1 MKERKYS
8 DQINIENEQKL
19 RALVA
24 ELPHFCREYFIGIE
38 PSTSSRTRIAYAYDL
53 GVFFHYLH
61 ENNAAL
67 SKMEIVDFPI
77 DILEQITP
85 MDIEEYLQY
94 LKFYH
99 HNGKEYTNDERGQMR
114 NLPVCAVF
122 TIISSARRSLKKI
135 LLHW

>member
-67 SKMEIVDFPI
+67 SKMEIVDFQLI
-77 DILEQITP
+77 
-85 MDIEEYLQY
+85 
-94 LKFYH
+94 FWS
-99 HNGKEYTNDERGQMR
+99 R
-114 NLPVCAVF
+114 
-122 TIISSARRSLKKI
+122 
-135 LLHW
+135 LHRWTSKNICNI

>member
-67 SKMEIVDFPI
+67 SNRTSMSGS
-77 DILEQITP
+77 LR
-85 MDIEEYLQY
+85 
-94 LKFYH
+94 
-99 HNGKEYTNDERGQMR
+99 NQMQ
-114 NLPVCAVF
+114 
-122 TIISSARRSLKKI
+122 
-135 LLHW
+135 

>member
-61 ENNAAL
+61 EHNLAL
-67 SKMEIVDFPI
+67 TLQQQCRTFKNGDRRFP
-77 DILEQITP
+77 
-85 MDIEEYLQY
+85 
-94 LKFYH
+94 
-99 HNGKEYTNDERGQMR
+99 N
-114 NLPVCAVF
+114 
-122 TIISSARRSLKKI
+122 
-135 LLHW
+135 